1 VYKHDIIS
9 MVNSGS
15 VEEGGRSLAQ
25 LMVVTWTDCGKQFM
39 DQTKTRDFQAAE
51 DFYCTD
57 LDSAF

>member
-1 VYKHDIIS
+1 

-15 VEEGGRSLAQ
+15 VQEGGRILAQ